1 VRIPLRKGAQREI
14 NEKRVPPGV
23 LDVRAGFSG
32 IETVV
37 GVLGLSAHDLGILRS
52 VGPLF
57 RPRLREVVDVF
68 YDEHVYRIP
77 ELKNLIDRHTTLD
90 RLKATLHEHLED
102 LFVGRVDREYFA
114 RRQAVVAAHERI
126 NLDFDVYL
134 ASFSVLYTTFLRI
147 LETIPAHDLPAPPEA
162 VRLALYRIL
171 LLEMILV
178 RHGFQEIMDAKIR
191 AAESAEKAAR
201 EELFHTAERLTAV
214 SEETGA
220 ALEELDRE
228 VEVLREL
235 NTKSHT
241 LSAKSDESSRHGLER
256 LRQMESAAA
265 EFEER
270 MQAIA
275 EKANDLGEFSRD
287 IGSIA
292 EIIRAIAENTN
303 LLALNA
309 AIEAA
314 RAGEHGRGFAVVA
327 QEVRRLADDT
337 KDQLLLVEE
346 RVKRAQ
352 VSVQSVTKAVEEA
365 QQTLKESFERI
376 REVGDALAEI
386 SRHMEEGRAASAH
399 TKESTDRFAHA
410 LHDVA
415 AASEELV
422 RLAEELARGKDLLGK
437 DA

>member
-1 VRIPLRKGAQREI
+1 MRIRFRKGAQREV
-14 NEKRVPPGV
+14 NGKKVPPGV
-23 LDVRAGFSG
+23 LDVRAGFPG

-37 GVLGLSAHDLGILRS
+37 GLLGLTAHDLGVLHA
-52 VGPLF
+52 VGPLV
-57 RPRLREVVDVF
+57 RPRLREVVGVF
-68 YDEHVYRIP
+68 YDTHVYRIP
-77 ELKNLIDRHTTLD
+77 ELKTLIDRHTTLD

-102 LFVGRVDREYFA
+102 LFAGRVDGEYFA
-114 RRQAVVAAHERI
+114 RRQAVVAAHQRI
-126 NLDFDVYL
+126 DLPLDVYL
-134 ASFSVLYTTFLRI
+134 ASFSVLYATFLRI

-178 RHGFQEIMDAKIR
+178 RRGYQELKDAKIR
-191 AAESAEKAAR
+191 AAESAKEAAR
-201 EELFHTAERLTAV
+201 EELLRTAERLTAV

-220 ALEELDRE
+220 ALEELGRE

-235 NTKSHT
+235 STKSHT
-241 LSAKSDESSRHGLER
+241 LAAKSAESSRHGLER
-256 LRQMESAAA
+256 LRQTESAAA
-265 EFEER
+265 ELEGR

-275 EKANDLGEFSRD
+275 EKANDLGELSRD
-287 IGSIA
+287 IGPLA
-292 EIIRAIAENTN
+292 EIIRAIAEDTN

-337 KDQLLLVEE
+337 KDQLRLVEE

-365 QQTLKESFERI
+365 QQALKASRERL
-376 REVGDALAEI
+376 REIGGALAEI
-386 SRHMEEGRAASAH
+386 SRHMEEGRAAAAH
-399 TKESTDRFAHA
+399 TEESTERFAHA

-415 AASEELV
+415 AAAEELV
-422 RLAEELARGKDLLGK
+422 RLAEELARSKDLLGK
-437 DA
+437 NA